1 MPRPLQVTA
10 KDVQF
15 ALRKVADP
23 RRAKSSATFFKT
35 GPGQYGE
42 GDIFLGIRVPD
53 QRKIARQFRDLPL
66 PEIGKLLES
75 KYHEDRLTGLMIL
88 VVQYQT
94 GAARERGRVYR
105 FYLQNRRRV
114 NNWDL
119 VDSSA
124 RYILGEHLAGEH
136 LRDKSRKA
144 LYKLVRSRNLWERRI
159 AMVATHAWIA
169 KGDTEDA
176 YKIAQQLL
184 GDKEDLMHKAVGWML
199 REAGRHSRET
209 LLAFLEANYAR
220 VPRTALRYA
229 IEHLPAAQRKQI
241 LEGNFAMTSS
251 RDRRTFPT
259 DAKRAD

>member
-1 MPRPLQVTA
+1 MPPSPRATA
-10 KDVQF
+10 KDVQA
-15 ALRKVADP
+15 ALRKLADP

-53 QRKIARQFRDLPL
+53 QRKIAQQFRDLPL

-75 KYHEDRLTGLMIL
+75 KYHEDRLTGLTIL
-88 VVQYQT
+88 VGQYES
-94 GAARERGRVYR
+94 GDAAARGRVCR
-105 FYLQNRRRV
+105 FYLQNTRRI

-124 RYILGEHLAGEH
+124 RYIAGEH

-144 LYKLVRSRNLWERRI
+144 LYKLVRSKNLWERRI

-176 YKIAQQLL
+176 YKIAERLL

-209 LLAFLEANYAR
+209 LLAFLETNYAR

-229 IEHLPAAQRKQI
+229 IEHLPAEQRERV
-241 LEGNFAMTSS
+241 LAGNFA
-251 RDRRTFPT
+251 
-259 DAKRAD
+259 DAPAKYLA

>member
-1 MPRPLQVTA
+1 MPRPPRVTA
-10 KDVQF
+10 KDVQS
-15 ALRKVADP
+15 ALRKLADP
-23 RRAKSSATFFKT
+23 HRAKSSATFFKT

-53 QRKIARQFRDLPL
+53 QRKVARQFRDLPL

-88 VVQYQT
+88 VAQYEAG
-94 GAARERGRVYR
+94 GATERGRVYR
-105 FYLQNRRRV
+105 FYLQNMRRV

-124 RYILGEHLAGEH
+124 RYIAGEH
-136 LRDKSRKA
+136 LRDKSRKP
-144 LYKLVRSRNLWERRI
+144 LYKLVRSKNLWERRI

-169 KGDTEDA
+169 KGDTEDS

-209 LLAFLEANYAR
+209 LLAFLEVNYAH

-241 LEGNFAMTSS
+241 LAGNFAMPSS
-251 RDRRTFPT
+251 SGKSTLRTN
-259 DAKRAD
+259 AKRAD